1 MGQTSSHKH
10 LRSDFVKSANL
21 NPSSYMGTSSG
32 SAQSGYSSTLD
43 YTHDEL
49 IEDDEILAPSIN
61 SRNSYVKID
70 FNLNLNRE

>member
-10 LRSDFVKSANL
+10 LRSDFVKNANL
-21 NPSSYMGTSSG
+21 NPSSYMGNSSG

-43 YTHDEL
+43 YTHDDL

-70 FNLNLNRE
+70 FYISI

>member
-1 MGQTSSHKH
+1 
-10 LRSDFVKSANL
+10 
-21 NPSSYMGTSSG
+21 MGTSSG